1 MLTERQELILKTII
15 MDFTQ
20 THEPVGSKTV
30 MNQLPVKVSSA
41 TVRNEMAVL
50 EEKGLLEK
58 THSSSG
64 RIPSTA
70 GYRYYLD
77 HLINPVKIPASVY
90 NRIVYQLDQPFQQ
103 VNEIVQEAAK
113 ILSDLTNYT
122 AFAAGPETHSVK
134 VTGFRIVPLSSHQ
147 VMAILVTDDGNVK
160 NQIYTLPHHTNGE
173 EIEKAVRLINDQ
185 LVGKS
190 LSSINEVLLKRIAD
204 HLIARGS
211 APEILDLL
219 QDVIK
224 DAASEQMYVDGQIN
238 LLSNYENDDLTKIKS
253 VYKLIDQNDALSS
266 LIGFNPEDEL
276 KNDSSSK
283 VQVKLGSELPSD
295 LLENYSLLTAQYSV
309 GKYGKGTIALLG
321 PTNMPYSQ
329 MIGLLEYFR
338 NELAK
343 KLLDY
348 YGRFK

>member
-1 MLTERQELILKTII
+1 M
-15 MDFTQ
+15 
-20 THEPVGSKTV
+20 
-30 MNQLPVKVSSA
+30 
-41 TVRNEMAVL
+41 
-50 EEKGLLEK
+50 
-58 THSSSG
+58 
-64 RIPSTA
+64 
-70 GYRYYLD
+70 
-77 HLINPVKIPASVY
+77 
-90 NRIVYQLDQPFQQ
+90 
-103 VNEIVQEAAK
+103 QEAAK

-160 NQIYTLPHHTNGE
+160 NQIYTLPHNASGE

-185 LVGKS
+185 LVGRH
-190 LSSINEVLLKRIAD
+190 LSSINSSLLHEIAD

-211 APEILDLL
+211 APQILDLL
-219 QDVIK
+219 QDVVK
-224 DAASEQMYVDGQIN
+224 DAASERMYVDGQIN
-238 LLSNYENDDLTKIKS
+238 LFNNYESDDVSKIKS
-253 VYKLIDQNDALSS
+253 LYELIDQNDMIADM
-266 LIGFNPEDEL
+266 IGFNPEDVV
-276 KNDSSSK
+276 KKDKKSQI
-283 VQVKLGSELPSD
+283 QVKLGSELPSD
-295 LLENYSLLTAQYSV
+295 LLKGYSLLTAEYNV
-309 GKYGKGTIALLG
+309 GRYGKGTIALLG

>member
-1 MLTERQELILKTII
+1 
-15 MDFTQ
+15 
-20 THEPVGSKTV
+20 
-30 MNQLPVKVSSA
+30 
-41 TVRNEMAVL
+41 
-50 EEKGLLEK
+50 
-58 THSSSG
+58 
-64 RIPSTA
+64 
-70 GYRYYLD
+70 
-77 HLINPVKIPASVY
+77 
-90 NRIVYQLDQPFQQ
+90 
-103 VNEIVQEAAK
+103 
-113 ILSDLTNYT
+113 
-122 AFAAGPETHSVK
+122 
-134 VTGFRIVPLSSHQ
+134 
-147 VMAILVTDDGNVK
+147 MAILVTDDGNVK

-253 VYKLIDQNDALSS
+253 LYKLIDQNDALSS